1 MSSGVLRCTDG
12 DVTIAM
18 DGAPLCSGVWTLV
31 PVPEPF
37 GVEQLDP
44 AMMAAAFSAGF
55 MILGTCWFAGKM
67 ARVLLSM
74 IN

>member
-1 MSSGVLRCTDG
+1 MSSGVLRCDG
-12 DVTIAM
+12 VVTVAG

-37 GVEQLDP
+37 SVEQLDP
-44 AMMAAAFSAGF
+44 AMLAAAFTAGF
-55 MILGTCWFAGKM
+55 VLLGACWLAGKLC
-67 ARVLLSM
+67 RVLLSM